1 LKRLGRDPAEMFSF
15 NDAGLAA
22 GLAARAAAFY
32 AAVAFFR
39 GLS

>member
-1 LKRLGRDPAEMFSF
+1 MLGF
-15 NDAGLAA
+15 NAVGLAA
-22 GLAARAAAFY
+22 GLVARAAAFY